1 MSGSEALERLERM
14 EEHYRSA
21 LARVEAAEA
30 GLKAIEDFFEAMRP
44 LMDAYETTWLAD
56 REAVAED
63 DAQTLAVLGEDAV
76 WDLCTDQHGLAQGML
91 RLAAEHFSPRGA

>member
-30 GLKAIEDFFEAMRP
+30 GGRLLGP
-44 LMDAYETTWLAD
+44 
-56 REAVAED
+56 
-63 DAQTLAVLGEDAV
+63 AQ
-76 WDLCTDQHGLAQGML
+76 
-91 RLAAEHFSPRGA
+91 RAA

>member
-44 LMDAYETTWLAD
+44 LIVTSQYDLATLEKRISRRGERESARAIVSRLRQMCHEVHLTGGD
-56 REAVAED
+56 R
-63 DAQTLAVLGEDAV
+63 
-76 WDLCTDQHGLAQGML
+76 
-91 RLAAEHFSPRGA
+91 RRGRNV